1 MRRRDFVALV
11 GGAAA
16 AWPLSARAQQAALP
30 IVGYLSPLDP
40 EPSSTLVAAFR
51 KGLSELGYVEGQNVA
66 IEYRWGLHE
75 SDRLPELAT
84 DLVRR
89 KAAVIATLGSNAA
102 ARAAKAATTSIPI
115 IFTTGDDPVKNG
127 LVAALNRPGGN
138 VTGVTTMNIDIGP
151 KWLELLHELLPA
163 AKRFAVLVNSE
174 DRLGTQSM
182 ITQVQAAA
190 LTNDLQIVVVFAS
203 NDHELADAVTQ
214 LAQLHAE
221 ALLIMPDALFLDRRQ
236 QIAALALRHRVPT
249 IYAIRAFPEAGGLMS
264 YGSSFAEAHRQV
276 GVYAGRILKGEKPAE
291 LPVLRSTK
299 FELVINLKTAKA
311 LGLTIPPTFV
321 ARADEVIE

>member
-1 MRRRDFVALV
+1 MRRREFIIFAS
-11 GGAAA
+11 GAAA
-16 AWPLSARAQQAALP
+16 AWPLIARAQQTTFP

-40 EPSSTLVAAFR
+40 EPGSNLVAAFR
-51 KGLSELGYVEGQNVA
+51 KGLSEAGYAEGQNVA
-66 IEYRWGLHE
+66 VEFRFGRHE

-89 KAAVIATLGSNAA
+89 QVAVIATLGSNAA

-115 IFTTGDDPVKNG
+115 VFATRDDPVKNG

-138 VTGVTTMNIDIGP
+138 ITGVTTMNIDIGP

-174 DRLGTQSM
+174 DRLATQSM
-182 ITQVQAAA
+182 ITEVQAAA
-190 LTNDLQIVVVFAS
+190 LINDLQIVILFAS
-203 NDHELADAVTQ
+203 SDRELGEAFAHFKQ
-214 LAQLHAE
+214 LRAE
-221 ALLIMPDALFLDRRQ
+221 ALLIMPDALFLDHRE
-236 QIAALALRHRVPT
+236 QIAALALSHRVPT

-264 YGSSFAEAHRQV
+264 YGSSFADAHRQV
-276 GVYAGRILKGEKPAE
+276 GVYVGRILKGEKPAG

-299 FELVINLKTAKA
+299 FEFVINLKTAKA
-311 LGLTIPPTFV
+311 LAVTIPPTFL